1 MDTAWLMLVAMLLPV
16 AAISGWW
23 VARRAA
29 GRTAGGRSLLHPD
42 YFRGLNF
49 VLNEQPDKAIEV
61 FVKMLEV
68 DSETVETHLALG
80 NLFRRRGEVDR
91 AIRIHQNL
99 IARPSLSRDYR
110 SMALL
115 ELGMDYMRSGLLDRA
130 EGLFKELVEIGAHTH
145 AALQQLLIIYQQERD
160 WDSAIHAARRLGS
173 ASGERLEPMIAQ
185 FYCEQAGEHL
195 AAGRDKEGRDCL
207 RRALNT
213 DPKCVR
219 ASLIEAQLAQDA
231 GRTKAAIKA
240 YRRTELQDP
249 EYLPDVIAPLC
260 RCYRE
265 LGQLDEFMKYL
276 REMIDRHGGI
286 TPLLFLTDLIAE
298 REGEAAA
305 IKFIS
310 AELRRRPTV
319 RGVNRLVEYA
329 MNKASGEAL
338 EDLRTIRE
346 LTSSLI
352 EDRPIYRCNRCGF
365 DAKRLHWQCPSCKNW
380 NTVKPVHGVEGE

>member
-1 MDTAWLMLVAMLLPV
+1 MDAGWLMLVALLLPV
-16 AAISGWW
+16 AALSGWW
-23 VARRAA
+23 AARRST
-29 GRTAGGRSLLHPD
+29 RQSGGGALLHPD

-130 EGLFKELVEIGAHTH
+130 EGLFTELVEIGAHTQ
-145 AALQQLLIIYQQERD
+145 AALRQLLVIYQQEKD
-160 WDSAIHAARRLGS
+160 WDNAIHTARRLGS
-173 ASGERLEPMIAQ
+173 SSGERFEPMIAQ
-185 FYCEQAGEHL
+185 FHCEQASEHF

-207 RRALNT
+207 RRALNI

-219 ASLIEAQLAQDA
+219 SSLMEAQLAQDS

-249 EYLPDVIAPLC
+249 EYLPDVIAPLG

-265 LGQLDEFMKYL
+265 LDQLDEFMKYL
-276 REMIDRHGGI
+276 RDMIDRHGGI
-286 TPLLFLTDLIAE
+286 TPLLSLTDLIAE

-310 AELRRRPTV
+310 TELRRRPTV

-352 EDRPIYRCNRCGF
+352 EERPIYRCNRCGF